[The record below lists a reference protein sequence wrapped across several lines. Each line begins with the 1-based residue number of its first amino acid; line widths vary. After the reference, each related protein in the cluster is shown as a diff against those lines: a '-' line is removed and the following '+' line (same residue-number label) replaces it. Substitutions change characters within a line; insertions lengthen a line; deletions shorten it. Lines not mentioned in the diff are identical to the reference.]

1 MLSQVHANR
10 IMHPYLTMV
19 GDSSPHNLIT
29 GACARCA
36 APCAA
41 HSRWDRAAVAGTAFA
56 PAVRGNSSL
65 WQSESSRSFQPKDYL
80 STIQSSSGGMRSEQ
94 ARRALHRALH
104 RALRGALRSLPT
116 PCPPHLPDSST
127 SPVSSTSPC

>member
-36 APCAA
+36 APALRIQ
-41 HSRWDRAAVAGTAFA
+41 SGTA
-56 PAVRGNSSL
+56 PR
-65 WQSESSRSFQPKDYL
+65 WQVPPL
-80 STIQSSSGGMRSEQ
+80 
-94 ARRALHRALH
+94 RR
-104 RALRGALRSLPT
+104 
-116 PCPPHLPDSST
+116 
-127 SPVSSTSPC
+127 